1 MEVWLRSNDG
11 SNVSGTDRFDRIL
24 WATPHDSNLHVKGTT
39 LFQGNSVLG
48 AYVHVRDGA
57 TQQTGIAHMGTVD
70 WILVECETWSMIPLE
85 NLIAH
90 RKGSHTKIAA
100 MISTPLEAQGA
111 GFALQEGV
119 DALVI
124 PTESTMIE
132 AALSIKAQRLE
143 QTEPESKVENTSMD
157 SVDLSTF
164 TVESI
169 EEAGL
174 GDRYCLDF
182 LSLFS
187 QNEGV
192 LVGSSA
198 QSLFLI
204 HSETIPSTFVP
215 TRPFRVNAGSPH
227 SYIMMAD
234 GSTKYLAEL
243 SAGDVA
249 LAVNAS
255 GVTRGVVLGRI
266 KIEQRPMLKISC
278 KFGTKSHQ
286 NDNTSHIFMQQA
298 ETVRLITETSAAVSV
313 TDLTHDQR
321 VLGWEGHSA
330 RHVGV
335 AVGGE
340 IEER

>member
-1 MEVWLRSNDG
+1 MEVWLQSVQGSKVASVDG
-11 SNVSGTDRFDRIL
+11 IDRVFG
-24 WATPHDSNLHVKGTT
+24 ATPHDSNLHVKDTT
-39 LFQGNSVLG
+39 LFQGNNVMG
-48 AYVHVRDGA
+48 AYVHVRDGP

-124 PTESTMIE
+124 PAEKTMIE

-143 QTEPESKVENTSMD
+143 KTGPESKVEDLALDSM
-157 SVDLSTF
+157 DLSTF
-164 TVESI
+164 TVDSI

-182 LSLFS
+182 LSVFS

-198 QSLFLI
+198 QSLYLV

-249 LAVNAS
+249 LAVNS
-255 GVTRGVVLGRI
+255 LGITRGVVLGRI

-278 KFGTKSHQ
+278 KMSTKSHQ
-286 NDNTSHIFMQQA
+286 NANTSHIFMQQA

-313 TDLTHDQR
+313 TDLAHDQR

-330 RHVGV
+330 RHVGL
-335 AVGGE
+335 AVRGE